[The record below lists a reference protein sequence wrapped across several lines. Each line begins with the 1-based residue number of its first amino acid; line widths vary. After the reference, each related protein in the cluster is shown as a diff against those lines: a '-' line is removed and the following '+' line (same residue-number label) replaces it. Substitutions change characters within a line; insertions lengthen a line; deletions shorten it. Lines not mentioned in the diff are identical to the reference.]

1 MNVFKKE
8 WKRLLKLEK
17 ALDEYESYNIPS
29 KAEYLKVAEAF
40 NNTINFGSSLPE
52 VAYYDLYRHYGNP
65 RNSIYE
71 ERLKMYAY
79 FSRILVFYF
88 IRVFLTA

>member
-29 KAEYLKVAEAF
+29 KAEYLSVAEAF
-40 NNTINFGSSLPE
+40 NNTINAETDISALNFTKL
-52 VAYYDLYRHYGNP
+52 DFFNLY
-65 RNSIYE
+65 
-71 ERLKMYAY
+71 
-79 FSRILVFYF
+79 
-88 IRVFLTA
+88 